1 MYLVFLSGEGAAV
14 TPFTS
19 VAGPRVVR
27 VPARQAPPWPWH
39 GRHLDSGVEKTPQG
53 KWMPVDAITS
63 WRKKNLTEAEALE
76 EISMFFKKR
85 ICTSANAPNFAYY
98 L

>member
-1 MYLVFLSGEGAAV
+1 LNFGGVSRFLSGEGVAV

-19 VAGPRVVR
+19 VAGPRVAR

-53 KWMPVDAITS
+53 KWMPADAITS
-63 WRKKNLTEAEALE
+63 WQKKLAEAEALG
-76 EISMFFKKR
+76 EIFHFF
-85 ICTSANAPNFAYY
+85 
-98 L
+98 